1 MSKAEELVAA
11 TNDGTC
17 SAAESAESSP
27 LSGYF
32 IVRIPRD
39 ACDMVCAALSL
50 ISSLGRQR
58 QAAVIRVL
66 GVVSR
71 EQEAFV
77 IVPRAQHVR
86 YQH

>member
-1 MSKAEELVAA
+1 MSKAEEFVAA
-11 TNDGTC
+11 TSDGTC

-27 LSGYF
+27 LSGHF
-32 IVRIPRD
+32 VVRIPRD
-39 ACDMVCAALSL
+39 ANDMTCAALSL

-71 EQEAFV
+71 EEEAFV
-77 IVPRAQHVR
+77 IVPRARHAC
-86 YQH
+86 YKH